1 MIIRE
6 LRRRAQ
12 RFIVPSLVICLVA
25 YFMYHLIQGGR
36 GLLAM
41 RELEQTLAE
50 YRQRVGDLKEKHD
63 QMLQKVRLLRPE
75 SLCPDMLEE
84 RAKAVLG
91 YTRKN
96 EQVVLREDLETD

>member
-12 RFIVPSLVICLVA
+12 RLIVPSLAICLVA
-25 YFMYHLIQGGR
+25 YFMYHLIQGSR

-41 RELEQTLAE
+41 RDLEHTLGE
-50 YRQRVGDLKEKHD
+50 YRNRVTDLKAKHD
-63 QMLQKVRLLRPE
+63 QMVQKVRLLRPE
-75 SLCPDMLEE
+75 SLCPDLLEE

-96 EQVVLREDLETD
+96 EQVVLKEELEKE

>member
-1 MIIRE
+1 MVIRE

-12 RFIVPSLVICLVA
+12 RFIIPSLAICLVA

-41 RELEQTLAE
+41 RDLEHTLGE
-50 YRQRVGDLKEKHD
+50 YRGRIADLKTKHD
-63 QMLQKVRLLRPE
+63 QMMQKVSLLRPE
-75 SLCPDMLEE
+75 SLCPDLLEE

-96 EQVVLREDLETD
+96 EQVVLNEELEKE